1 MLPPRIHLV
10 TFAAGV
16 VAWSTVATVATA
28 QAEEP
33 AAVIANNEGLFIDAQ
48 SFTLT
53 QRLSKDD
60 VGPQISRLGA
70 RQLGP
75 GVIIFRSGD
84 KLYIVDYSDARA
96 RMMLSGLA
104 SAPARETVGL
114 GADRATASRL
124 RDDEIN
130 RQAVGSRL
138 RDDEIARQALGSRL
152 RDDGTETRR
161 QEALGVRVRS
171 LAALVDPGY
180 AYFRMKQTFDTVWS
194 PAETK

>member
-1 MLPPRIHLV
+1 LV
-10 TFAAGV
+10 
-16 VAWSTVATVATA
+16 
-28 QAEEP
+28 
-33 AAVIANNEGLFIDAQ
+33 
-48 SFTLT
+48 
-53 QRLSKDD
+53 
-60 VGPQISRLGA
+60 A
-70 RQLGP
+70 RELGP

-104 SAPARETVGL
+104 PAPGQTRETVGL
-114 GADRATASRL
+114 GTDQATGSRLRDDEIARQALGSRL

-130 RQAVGSRL
+130 RQALGSRLRDDEINRQALGSRLRDDEINRQALGSRLRDDEINRQALGSRL

-152 RDDGTETRR
+152 RDDGADTQRP
-161 QEALGVRVRS
+161 QALTARARD

-180 AYFRMKQTFDTVWS
+180 AYFRMKQAFDTVWS